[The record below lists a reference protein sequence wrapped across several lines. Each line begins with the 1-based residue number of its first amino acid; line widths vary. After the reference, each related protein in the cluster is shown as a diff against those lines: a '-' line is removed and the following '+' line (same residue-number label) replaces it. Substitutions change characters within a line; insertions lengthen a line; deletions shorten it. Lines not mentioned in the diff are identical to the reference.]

1 MQQVEIHIRGE
12 LDPSWSEWFDGF
24 SIRQEGTN
32 ITILSG
38 KVIDQTVLY
47 GLIRRLN
54 QLGIELILLSCRDI
68 PFQTGKKP

>member
-32 ITILSG
+32 IAILSG
-38 KVIDQTVLY
+38 EVIDQTVLY

-68 PFQTGKKP
+68 PSQTGRKL

>member
-1 MQQVEIHIRGE
+1 MQQVEIHVRGE

-38 KVIDQTVLY
+38 EVIDQTVLY

-54 QLGIELILLSCRDI
+54 QLGIELILLSCCDI
-68 PFQTGKKP
+68 PTQTGKKP